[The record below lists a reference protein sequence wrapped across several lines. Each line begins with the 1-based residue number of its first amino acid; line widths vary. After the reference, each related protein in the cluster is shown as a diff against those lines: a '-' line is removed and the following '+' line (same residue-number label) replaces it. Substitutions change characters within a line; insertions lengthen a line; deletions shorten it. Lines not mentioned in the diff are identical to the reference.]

1 LVGDKSMS
9 KVEKIIVSVLVSV
22 LVVALAL
29 IEFGMYSF

>member
-1 LVGDKSMS
+1 MS